1 MLKTIASIAL
11 LAAAGAAQAGI
22 PANINFDG
30 YCDGL
35 TGLTKNG
42 YAVSGTWRDVDCGG
56 TGVAIGGTQGK
67 AKGMLSRGYI
77 MSSDI
82 WAVYGLTIVTVI
94 NADGT
99 WVYYD
104 AYGNTLN
111 SGTWSAAAEGAKPTG
126 TKPSLQK

>member
-1 MLKTIASIAL
+1 MLKSIVSLAL
-11 LAAAGAAQAGI
+11 LGVMGAAQAAI

-35 TGLTKNG
+35 TGLTKYGN
-42 YAVSGTWRDVDCGG
+42 AVAGTWRDVDCAG

-67 AKGMLSRGYI
+67 AKGMLSKGYI

-82 WAVYGLTIVTVI
+82 WSIYGLTIVTVI
-94 NADGT
+94 NNDGS

-104 AYGNTLN
+104 AYGNALN
-111 SGTWSAAAEGAKPTG
+111 SGTWSAAVAGVKQQG
-126 TKPSLQK
+126 TKASFQK